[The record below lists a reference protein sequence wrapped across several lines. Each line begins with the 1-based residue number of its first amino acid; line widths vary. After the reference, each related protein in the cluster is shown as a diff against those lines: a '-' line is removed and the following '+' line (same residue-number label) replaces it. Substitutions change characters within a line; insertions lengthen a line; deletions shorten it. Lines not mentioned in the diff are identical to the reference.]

1 MRTKRIIVISL
12 MILVLVPIIYVSLS
26 IISGSMKIFVVL
38 SESMVPV
45 MSVGDAILITNMM
58 PENIKVGDIIAFDLD
73 GDGNTVVSHRVV
85 DIKNNDNINNGNIS
99 FQTKGDNVQNKDP
112 FVVDSKKLI
121 GKAIF
126 KLPYAGYLTKFSRK
140 PILFL
145 IFSIIPSIII
155 IFDEIKKMTKSS
167 IHIRHMEIREEKR
180 RRKEDRA
187 ITRINYIRFVAIILI
202 GTIAT
207 IVMHIPYIDPKFWTN
222 FTNFSHTNSY
232 LMSGISYI
240 IIQIGILSVASSL
253 WLQNRYNKN
262 SMKEFKKGI
271 KRGIYNIR
279 RTIG

>member
-1 MRTKRIIVISL
+1 MKTKRIMIISL
-12 MILVLVPIIYVSLS
+12 MILVLIPIIYVSLS

-45 MSVGDAILITNMM
+45 MSVGDAILIVNMI

-73 GDGNTVVSHRVV
+73 GDGNTIVSHRVV

-99 FQTKGDNVQNKDP
+99 FQTKGDNVQHKDP
-112 FVVDSKKLI
+112 FVVDSKKLV

-126 KLPYAGYLTKFSRK
+126 KIPYVGYLTKFSRK

-155 IFDEIKKMTKSS
+155 IFGEIKKMTKSS
-167 IHIRHMEIREEKR
+167 IYIRHMEIREEKR

-187 ITRINYIRFVAIILI
+187 ITRINYVRFVAIILI
-202 GTIAT
+202 GTIGT
-207 IVMHIPYIDPKFWTN
+207 IAIFNISYVDPKFWIN

-240 IIQIGILSVASSL
+240 IIQIGILMATSSL

-262 SMKEFKKGI
+262 FMKEFKKGI
-271 KRGIYNIR
+271 KRGI
-279 RTIG
+279 